1 MFDAIKNLTPAHRF
15 QAFLVVVV
23 LSTLSSMVTA
33 YMSTDDCSGLANQ
46 YNTLIKNYTETMSFN
61 NQLVEDNNQKQKD
74 FMVIKNMLDSL
85 NSFEPE
91 IVKRTTIKNRK
102 ENPIAYEDRA
112 AGGGRPYINDSIIVL
127 AKDRQPETITVHD
140 SKIIKTETTVTKIG
154 DKQKNVL
161 TKIYDVLKKHE
172 K

>member
-23 LSTLSSMVTA
+23 LSTLSSMVTS

-46 YNTLIKNYTETMSFN
+46 YNGLIKSYTETMSFN

-74 FMVIKNMLDSL
+74 FMVIKKMLDSL

-102 ENPIAYEDRA
+102 DNPVAYEDRA
-112 AGGGRPYINDSIIVL
+112 SGGGRPYTNDSVVVL
-127 AKDRQPETITVHD
+127 AKDRQPEIITVHD

-154 DKQKNVL
+154 NKQKNVL
-161 TKIYDVLKKHE
+161 TKIYNVLKKHE

>member
-23 LSTLSSMVTA
+23 LSTLSSIVTS

-46 YNTLIKNYTETMSFN
+46 YNGLIKSYTETMSFN

-74 FMVIKNMLDSL
+74 FMVIKKMLDSL

-91 IVKRTTIKNRK
+91 IVKRTTIKNR
-102 ENPIAYEDRA
+102 EHNPIVYDNHT
-112 AGGGRPYINDSIIVL
+112 IDTVMV
-127 AKDRQPETITVHD
+127 AKSPTTLERHSSKTIT
-140 SKIIKTETTVTKIG
+140 TETTVTKIG
-154 DKQKNVL
+154 NKQKNVL
-161 TKIYDVLKKHE
+161 TKIYNVLKKHE